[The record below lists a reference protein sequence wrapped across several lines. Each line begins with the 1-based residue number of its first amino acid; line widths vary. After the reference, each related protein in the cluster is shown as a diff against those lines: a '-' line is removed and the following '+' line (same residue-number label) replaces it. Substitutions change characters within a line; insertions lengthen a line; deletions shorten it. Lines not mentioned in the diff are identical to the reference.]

1 MRFRLGIARDAQD
14 ANGNPNFGVAALE
27 TLSRNPDL
35 TWEWL
40 PGLVPE
46 ITPDIAAQ
54 YDGVYLQTSRTPATA
69 VARSDCRLKIV
80 ARHGVGFDSVD
91 VPAMT
96 AKGVVVT
103 NTPFA
108 IRRPVAVAALT
119 LIFALGGRLFA
130 KDRITRAN
138 DWRARNDLMGVGLA
152 TRTLGIVGAGGIGAE
167 LIPLARPFFSRVV
180 AADPFVDAA
189 RISALGAEK
198 IELDSLMAV
207 ADFIVIV
214 CPLNADTLKLIDARR
229 LGLMKPTAFLVN
241 VGRGPIVDE
250 AALIDVL
257 RAGRIAG
264 AGLDVFE
271 QEPTAPDNPLLSME
285 SVIVTP
291 HALCWT
297 DECFHEIAVSGLNSV
312 VDVSLGLRP
321 QHVVNPEVYNTAK
334 S

>member
-1 MRFRLGIARDAQD
+1 MPFRLGIARDAQD

-40 PGLVPE
+40 PGPVPE

-54 YDGVYLQTSRTPATA
+54 YDGVYLQTSRTPGTA

-96 AKGVVVT
+96 AKGIVVT

-229 LGLMKPTAFLVN
+229 LALMKPTAFLVN

>member
-1 MRFRLGIARDAQD
+1 
-14 ANGNPNFGVAALE
+14 
-27 TLSRNPDL
+27 
-35 TWEWL
+35 
-40 PGLVPE
+40 
-46 ITPDIAAQ
+46 
-54 YDGVYLQTSRTPATA
+54 

-96 AKGVVVT
+96 AKGIVVT

-152 TRTLGIVGAGGIGAE
+152 TRTLGIVGVGGIGAE
-167 LIPLARPFFSRVV
+167 LIPLARPFFARVV

-229 LGLMKPTAFLVN
+229 LALMKPTAFLVN

>member
-1 MRFRLGIARDAQD
+1 MAFRLGLTRDARDA
-14 ANGNPNFGVAALE
+14 AGNPNFGVAALE

-40 PGLVPE
+40 PETVSE

-54 YDGVYLQTSRTPATA
+54 YDGLYLLSARMPASA
-69 VARSDCRLKIV
+69 VARSDCKVKIV

-91 VPAMT
+91 VAAMT

-119 LIFALGGRLFA
+119 LAFALAGRLFA

-138 DWRARNDLMGVGLA
+138 DWPARNDLMGVGLA
-152 TRTLGIVGAGGIGAE
+152 TRSLGVVGAGGIGAE
-167 LIPLARPFFSRVV
+167 LIPLARPFFARVL

-189 RISALGAEK
+189 RMKGLGAEK
-198 IELDSLMAV
+198 VAIDALMTE
-207 ADFIVIV
+207 ADFIVIA

-229 LGLMKPTAFLVN
+229 LALMKPTAFLVN
-241 VGRGPIVDE
+241 VARGPIVDE
-250 AALIDVL
+250 AALIECL
-257 RAGRIAG
+257 RAGGIAG

-271 QEPTAPDNPLLSME
+271 REPTTPDNPLLTMDN
-285 SVIVTP
+285 VIVTP

-297 DECFHEIAVSGLNSV
+297 DECFHEIALSGLGSV
-312 VDVSLGLRP
+312 VDVSLGRRP
-321 QHVVNPEVYNTAK
+321 PHVVNPEVYAAAK
-334 S
+334 P